1 MSLTWTTSLAEIVY
15 DIESYKNVFLVG
27 MKRLSDGKVLIMEQS
42 HRSTIDR
49 EHLRSI
55 LLKNTMIGFN
65 SMAYDGP
72 VIWKFIETGSPAEA
86 KIATNKIILGG
97 VRYWDAED
105 AIDVSVPYDFKK
117 NHIDLIEPQPNPFAS
132 LKILHARLHGEE
144 LRDLPYDP
152 EEVLKDEQID
162 NLRIYLERSDLPAT
176 EKLWEAMAEGIEL
189 RRAIGGMIGQ
199 NVLSKSDT
207 QMGLA
212 IIKKRAEDIIKRKIE
227 KSAVKA
233 GHTFRYKIPS
243 YISFNSPQLQAMLNS
258 IRNHNF
264 IVDNEGK
271 VQLPEFLGETIR
283 LGATEYAMGIGG
295 LHSTESNRAIRSS
308 ETHVLCD
315 FDVASYY
322 PAIILTLGLY
332 PDAVGRDFL
341 TVYEGIRQ
349 DRLKAKKEKNKAV
362 DKAMKIALNGTF
374 GSLGSRFSFVY
385 APELMIAVT
394 LTGQL
399 ALLMLIERAEEM
411 GIPAVSGNTD
421 GVVFCVPRS
430 KFAGWVKDDNGKD
443 TIRPAPSALA
453 DLITSW
459 ERDTGFDM
467 EGTEYRALYSQS
479 VNSYFAIKADGGHK
493 RKGPLGNPWSSDPS
507 DRDPRAALMKNPQ
520 MTILSDAALAKI
532 KDGTPIRQT
541 IMACKDIRQFV
552 TVIKVTKGATW
563 KGRYLGKV
571 IRYYWSKNG
580 EEVYESKPNPKTG
593 NFKKVAKTEGAAE
606 CMTLPAALP
615 HDIDYDRY
623 VAETETVLKELGY
636 FGEMLPPEKRVRITK
651 ENRPR
656 MELAW
661 ALLL

>member
-1 MSLTWTTSLAEIVY
+1 MTWTTSLAEILY

-27 MKRLSDGKVLIMEQS
+27 LKRLSDGKTLIMEQS
-42 HRSTIDR
+42 DRSDIDR
-49 EHLRSI
+49 DHLRSI

-72 VIWKFIETGSPAEA
+72 VIWKFIETGSPQVA
-86 KIATNKIILGG
+86 KVATNKIILGG
-97 VRYWDAED
+97 VKFWDAED
-105 AIDVSVPYDFKK
+105 AIDVKMPYDFRQK
-117 NHIDLIEPQPNPFAS
+117 HIDLIDPQPNPFAS

-152 EEVLKDEQID
+152 EAVLTHEQID
-162 NLRIYLERSDLPAT
+162 QLRIYLERSDLPAT
-176 EKLWEAMAEGIEL
+176 EKLWHAMAEGMEL

-199 NVLSKSDT
+199 NVMSKSDT

-212 IIKKRAEDIIKRKIE
+212 IIKKRAEALTGRKIE
-227 KSAVKA
+227 RSSLKA
-233 GHTFRYKIPS
+233 GHTFRYKIPD
-243 YISFNSPQLQAMLNS
+243 YISFQSAQLQKILES
-258 IRNHNF
+258 IRNHDF
-264 IVDNEGK
+264 IVDHDGK
-271 VQLPEFLGETIR
+271 VELPAFLGETIR
-283 LGATEYAMGIGG
+283 IGSTEYAMGIGG
-295 LHSTESNRAIRSS
+295 LHSTESNRAIRSN

-322 PAIILTLGLY
+322 PAIILTLGLF

-374 GSLGSRFSFVY
+374 GSLGSRYSFVY

-399 ALLMLIERAEEM
+399 ALLMLIERAEQT

-421 GVVFCVPRS
+421 GVVFYVPRS
-430 KFAGWVKDDNGKD
+430 KFAGWIKDDKGKD
-443 TIRPAPSALA
+443 TIRPAPSDLA

-459 ERDTGFDM
+459 EKDTGFDM
-467 EGTEYRALYSQS
+467 EGTEYKALYSQS

-493 RKGPLGNPWSSDPS
+493 RKGPLGNPWSQDPS

-520 MTILSDAALAKI
+520 MTILSDAALAQI
-532 KDGTPIRQT
+532 KDGVPIRKT
-541 IMACKDIRQFV
+541 IMECRDIRQFV

-563 KGRYLGKV
+563 KDRYLGKV
-571 IRYYWSKNG
+571 IRYYWSTSG
-580 EEVYESKPNPKTG
+580 EEIYEAVPNPKTG
-593 NFKKVAKTEGAAE
+593 NFKKVPKTEGAAE
-606 CMTLPAALP
+606 CMTLPADLP
-615 HDIDYDRY
+615 TDIDYDRY
-623 VAETETVLKELGY
+623 VAETEKVLKELGY
-636 FGEMLPPEKRVRITK
+636 FGEVLPPEKRVKITK
-651 ENRPR
+651 ENRLR
-656 MELAW
+656 MTRTF